1 MTVVEVPGSKSITNR
16 ALFLAAA
23 SQGTTTLRKPLN
35 SDDTEGF
42 ADGPRIAMAF
52 SITGLRIPGIVLD
65 APDCV
70 KKTFPGFH
78 QALAG
83 LTAAWA

>member
-1 MTVVEVPGSKSITNR
+1 
-16 ALFLAAA
+16 
-23 SQGTTTLRKPLN
+23 
-35 SDDTEGF
+35 
-42 ADGPRIAMAF
+42 MAF
-52 SITGLRIPGIVLD
+52 SITGLRVPGIVLD